1 MTSTEKTLTATIIA
15 MAIVIAGLGWSH
27 AQLVFRVSL
36 LQSSGAVGDYDE
48 TALDLILKNV
58 TMNTEEIDKLKA
70 AR

>member
-15 MAIVIAGLGWSH
+15 LAVVIAGLAWSH
-27 AQLVFRVSL
+27 VRLVDRVNT
-36 LQSSGAVGDYDE
+36 LQASGSGMYDE
-48 TALDLILKNV
+48 DAIALVVKNV